1 MDVPSHAC
9 RIPLT
14 RDAVCCWLAGSKL
27 INNTFIRIR
36 NTEKTFL
43 GSPAVQ
49 AIYFDDQ
56 LSAHF
61 AIGNT
66 IIDSHQ
72 GILLG
77 GGRRHQVG
85 ARHAAACR
93 VPEFTVP
100 VCAPQ
105 IHNNRFI
112 NVPNA
117 IAFDDRGLTWQKAY
131 CSVGGTE
138 CFALRCAVLCV
149 HRHSLLPAATCVQGC
164 SRRSWRRC
172 TIKAHRIA
180 WSTPTCQ
187 TS

>member
-85 ARHAAACR
+85 SRHAAACR

-138 CFALRCAVLCV
+138 RFALRCVVVA
-149 HRHSLLPAATCVQGC
+149 SLPVATCVQGC

-180 WSTPTCQ
+180 WSTPTCR